1 MGADHN
7 LPHLLTASLCAE
19 EPTGD
24 LGDLGSRKSRAA
36 SVPGIPAPKELLF
49 LHPQNLKP
57 FRVSRQSKIYLS
69 PR

>member
-36 SVPGIPAPKELLF
+36 SVPGIPAPKELTISPSTKLEA
-49 LHPQNLKP
+49 L
-57 FRVSRQSKIYLS
+57 QSF
-69 PR
+69 